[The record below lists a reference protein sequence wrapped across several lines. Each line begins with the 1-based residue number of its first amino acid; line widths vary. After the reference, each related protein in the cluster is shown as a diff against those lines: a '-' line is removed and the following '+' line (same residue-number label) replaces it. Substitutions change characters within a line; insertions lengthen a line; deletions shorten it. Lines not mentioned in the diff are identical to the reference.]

1 MLVSRKIMKL
11 VFKKP
16 LYARHLNKGSH
27 LTFASRVKARMRLGR
42 HLLFRVQSKSA
53 PRFVSAVNTIVQL

>member
-1 MLVSRKIMKL
+1 MKL

-27 LTFASRVKARMRLGR
+27 LTFASRAKARMRLGR